1 MPQTI
6 ILDKIRRLILL
17 KTGIKTISPSD
28 CRSISSLIQKET
40 QKNISETT
48 LKRLFGFAEVKN
60 KFSKYTIN
68 ALLEYIEKNG
78 NYTLMERELLHQ
90 TGISEKFSSI
100 QSNATDISLNTLKA
114 IKSRSTVPYHY
125 TSPRFFAR
133 LDFEYFYDSHY
144 SFTAFVSQAGYGK
157 SILLSHLVQSLFLD
171 QNAKYSKDT
180 ILFVSARDIF
190 DDQNEYSNVEN
201 RIKAKIG
208 LNTRTN
214 LITYF
219 KERHEKSGSKLVI
232 VIDGFSD
239 LVTNKVSKPIIFDKL
254 INLISFVEDE
264 SSIKIVFAM
273 RSTMWSRF
281 YDQIKNMSF
290 VKRKWFPG
298 TYFSLK
304 HQSNIPPLA
313 TEEVEEILKKIDPNR
328 SKEIDASFKAK
339 LKYPFYIQWYYL
351 LKEEFPNF
359 DFFTNILS
367 FEIVDRFIHEKIYN
381 ASYATEKVLFCK
393 KLIQLSDYGKGQQAV
408 QKSLFIADLSN
419 FKNAYMELLAEG
431 ILMEEK
437 QQEDGFVVD
446 LVRFVHPHVFEYF
459 LFVELLHTANNQ
471 MNASFFEAVND
482 QYAGKAT
489 KFQILQWSA
498 RLLIIKGE
506 FNALNSL
513 LKLNLSNYEKTYLIY
528 FIAENLNYRQR
539 KQPLLSAYLEEEELH
554 QMMME
559 NIIHFD
565 FADSCYKDAVS
576 SLLSISRNDKYS
588 YIYQVILAIYDC
600 FSFDKEQLKQ
610 RIRTM
615 QSLSF
620 KGEDFVINPLDIL
633 KSIYAALAGECYKND
648 VLNAE
653 IEAFKQGNK
662 ISGSNAETI
671 PDFKEM
677 LSFILLRLHNSFI
690 GNRGEAVRLLN
701 AMVCYFPKM
710 MFSDSIASAYLFSM
724 MAFIRASAHLENE
737 QKGLTEKI
745 SVKIFHIHSIGNS
758 TPYIQT
764 IYLSSKAYEAKNS
777 RDYNTAI
784 ICAEKCLET
793 YKRNH
798 LSLHQTL
805 MYNLLIDIYEE
816 MDNYE
821 KKNEYMHQKLSLID
835 QKKVDASIFHNI
847 K

>member
-28 CRSISSLIQKET
+28 CRSISLLIQKET

-68 ALLEYIEKNG
+68 ALLEYVEKSG
-78 NYTLMERELLHQ
+78 EYHLVERELLHH
-90 TGISEKFSSI
+90 TGINEKFSNI
-100 QSNATDISLNTLKA
+100 KANAADISLTTLKA
-114 IKSRSTVPYHY
+114 IKSRSTVPYQY
-125 TSPRFFAR
+125 TSPRSFAR
-133 LDFEYFYDSHY
+133 LDFEYFYESNY

-157 SILLSHLVQSLFLD
+157 SILLSHLVQHLFLEHE
-171 QNAKYSKDT
+171 AKYSKDT
-180 ILFVSARDIF
+180 ILFVNARDIF

-208 LNTRTN
+208 LNSRTS
-214 LITYF
+214 LVAYF
-219 KERHEKSGSKLVI
+219 KERYEKHASKLVI
-232 VIDGFSD
+232 IIDGFSD

-254 INLISFVEDE
+254 INLISLIEDE
-264 SSIKIVFAM
+264 NCIKIAFSM
-273 RSTMWSRF
+273 RSTMWNRF
-281 YDQIKNMSF
+281 YDLIKSMSF
-290 VKRKWFPG
+290 IKKKWFTG
-298 TYFSLK
+298 TYFNLK

-328 SKEIDASFKAK
+328 SKEIDPSFKAK

-381 ASYATEKVLFCK
+381 SSYATEKVLFCK
-393 KLIQLSDYGKGQQAV
+393 KLIHLSDFGKGQQSV
-408 QKSLFIADLSN
+408 PKSMFIADLSN

-437 QQEDGFVVD
+437 QEDDGFVID

-459 LFVELLHTANNQ
+459 LFVELLNAANTQ
-471 MNASFFEAVND
+471 MNSSFFEEVNEK
-482 QYAGKAT
+482 YAGKAT

-506 FNALNSL
+506 FAALNSL
-513 LKLNLSNYEKTYLIY
+513 LKLRLSNYEKTYLIY

-539 KQPLLSAYLEEEELH
+539 KQPSLAAYLEEEELH

-565 FADSCYKDAVS
+565 FADSCYKDAVV
-576 SLLSISRNDKYS
+576 SLLSISRNNKYS
-588 YIYQVILAIYDC
+588 YIYQLILAIFDC
-600 FSFDKEQLKQ
+600 FAFDKEQLRQ
-610 RIRTM
+610 RIKAM

-620 KGEDFVINPLDIL
+620 KDEDWIISPLEML
-633 KSIYAALAGECYKND
+633 KSIYAALTGESYQNELLD
-648 VLNAE
+648 AE
-653 IEAFKQGNK
+653 IEAFKQGIK
-662 ISGSNAETI
+662 VSGANAETL
-671 PDFKEM
+671 PDFREM
-677 LSFILLRLHNSFI
+677 LSFILIRLHNSFT
-690 GNRGEAVRLLN
+690 GTPTEALRILN
-701 AMVCYFPKM
+701 AMACYFPKM
-710 MFSDSIASAYLFSM
+710 MFSDSIDSAYLFCA
-724 MAFIRASAHLENE
+724 MAFIRALAHLEDE

-745 SVKIFHIHSIGNS
+745 SIKIFQIHSIGNS

-764 IYLSSKAYEAKNS
+764 VYLASKAYEAKNS
-777 RDYNTAI
+777 KDYHTAI
-784 ICAEKCLET
+784 ICAERCLEIF
-793 YKRNH
+793 KRNR
-798 LSLHQTL
+798 LALHQTL
-805 MYNLLIDIYEE
+805 MYNLLIGIYDE

-821 KKNEYMHQKLSLID
+821 KKNEYMHQKLNLID
-835 QKKVDASIFHNI
+835 QKMVNAAIFHNV

>member
-28 CRSISSLIQKET
+28 CRSISSSIQKET

-90 TGISEKFSSI
+90 TSINERFSSI
-100 QSNATDISLNTLKA
+100 QANAADISLSTLKA

-133 LDFEYFYDSHY
+133 LDFEYFYDSTY

-157 SILLSHLVQSLFLD
+157 SILLSHLVQSLFLEQD
-171 QNAKYSKDT
+171 AKYHKDT
-180 ILFVSARDIF
+180 ILFINARDIF

-208 LNTRTN
+208 LNTRTS
-214 LITYF
+214 LIDYF
-219 KERHEKSGSKLVI
+219 KDKHEKLGSKLVI

-254 INLISFVEDE
+254 INLISVIEDE
-264 SSIKIVFAM
+264 SFIKIAFGM
-273 RSTMWSRF
+273 RSTLWSRF

-290 VKRKWFPG
+290 IKKKWFTG

-313 TEEVEEILKKIDPNR
+313 NEEVEEILKKIDPNR
-328 SKEIDASFKAK
+328 SKEIDPSFKAK

-393 KLIQLSDYGKGQQAV
+393 KLIQVSDYGRGQQAV
-408 QKSLFIADLSN
+408 PKSMLIADLSK

-437 QQEDGFVVD
+437 QEEDGFVTD

-459 LFVELLHTANNQ
+459 LFVELLNAAHNQ
-471 MNASFFEAVND
+471 MNASFFENV
-482 QYAGKAT
+482 QEKYAGNTT

-513 LKLNLSNYEKTYLIY
+513 LKLQLSNYEKTYLIY
-528 FIAENLNYRQR
+528 FIAENLNYRQH
-539 KQPLLSAYLEEEELH
+539 KQPLLTAYLEEEELH
-554 QMMME
+554 MMMME

-565 FADSCYKDAVS
+565 FADSCYKDAIS

-588 YIYQVILAIYDC
+588 YIYQVILSIYDC
-600 FSFDKEQLKQ
+600 FGFDKEQLKQ
-610 RIRTM
+610 RIRTI

-620 KGEDFVINPLDIL
+620 KGEGFVINPLEIL
-633 KSIYAALAGECYKND
+633 KSIHGALAGEPYKND
-648 VLNAE
+648 ALLVE

-662 ISGSNAETI
+662 ISGSNSQTL
-671 PDFKEM
+671 PNFKEI
-677 LSFILLRLHNSFI
+677 LSFILLRLHNSFV
-690 GNRGEAVRLLN
+690 GERSEAMRLLN
-701 AMVCYFPKM
+701 AMICYFPKM
-710 MFSDSIASAYLFSM
+710 MYSDSIASAYLFSM
-724 MAFIRASAHLENE
+724 MAFVRALSQLENE

-764 IYLSSKAYEAKNS
+764 MYLASKAYEGRNS
-777 RDYNTAI
+777 QDYNTAI

-793 YKRNH
+793 FKRNN
-798 LSLHQTL
+798 LALHQTL
-805 MYNLLIDIYEE
+805 MYNLLISIYED

-835 QKKVDASIFHNI
+835 QKKVDAAIFHKI

>member
-28 CRSISSLIQKET
+28 CRSISLSIQKET

-60 KFSKYTIN
+60 KFSKYTVN
-68 ALLEYIEKNG
+68 ALLEYVEKNG
-78 NYTLMERELLHQ
+78 AYHLVERELLHQ
-90 TGISEKFSSI
+90 TGINEKFSNI
-100 QSNATDISLNTLKA
+100 QSNAAEISATTLKA

-125 TSPRFFAR
+125 TSPRSFAR
-133 LDFEYFYDSHY
+133 LDFEYFYDSNY

-157 SILLSHLVQSLFLD
+157 SILLSHLVQHLFLD
-171 QNAKYSKDT
+171 PEAKYHKDT
-180 ILFVSARDIF
+180 VLLVNARDIF

-208 LNTRTN
+208 LNSRTN
-214 LITYF
+214 LIAYF
-219 KERHEKSGSKLVI
+219 KEKYEKLGSKLVI
-232 VIDGFSD
+232 IIDGFSD
-239 LVTNKVSKPIIFDKL
+239 LVTNRGSKPIIFDKL
-254 INLISFVEDE
+254 INLISIIEDE
-264 SSIKIVFAM
+264 SCIKIVISM
-273 RSTMWSRF
+273 RSTLWSRF
-281 YDQIKNMSF
+281 YDQIKNTSF
-290 VKRKWFPG
+290 IRKKWFPG
-298 TYFSLK
+298 TYFSIK

-313 TEEVEEILKKIDPNR
+313 TEEVDEILKKIDPNR
-328 SKEIDASFKAK
+328 SREIDPSFKAK

-381 ASYATEKVLFCK
+381 ASYATEKALFCK

-408 QKSLFIADLSN
+408 PKSMFIADLSN
-419 FKNAYMELLAEG
+419 FKNAYMELLADG

-437 QQEDGFVVD
+437 REEDSFVTD

-459 LFVELLHTANNQ
+459 LFVELLNAAHNQ
-471 MNASFFEAVND
+471 MNTSFFEEVNEK
-482 QYAGKAT
+482 YAGNTT

-506 FNALNSL
+506 FSAINSL
-513 LKLNLSNYEKTYLIY
+513 LKLKLGNYEKTYLIY

-539 KQPLLSAYLEEEELH
+539 KQPLLAAYLEEEELH

-565 FADSCYKDAVS
+565 FADSCYKDAIS

-588 YIYQVILAIYDC
+588 YIYQVILSIYDC
-600 FSFDKEQLKQ
+600 FAFDKEKLKQ
-610 RIRTM
+610 RIRAM
-615 QSLSF
+615 QTLSF
-620 KGEDFVINPLDIL
+620 KGEGFVINPMEIL
-633 KSIYAALAGECYKND
+633 KSIYGSLAGEPYKND
-648 VLNAE
+648 TLNIE
-653 IEAFKQGNK
+653 IEAFKQGDK
-662 ISGSNAETI
+662 ISGSNTEIAN
-671 PDFKEM
+671 FKEM
-677 LSFILLRLHNSFI
+677 LSFILLRLHNSFL
-690 GNRGEAVRLLN
+690 GDLSESMRLLN
-701 AMVCYFPKM
+701 AMICYFPKM

-724 MAFIRASAHLENE
+724 MAFVRALAHLENE

-764 IYLSSKAYEAKNS
+764 IYLASKAYESKNS
-777 RDYNTAI
+777 KDYNTAM

-793 YKRNH
+793 FKRNN
-798 LSLHQTL
+798 LALHQIL
-805 MYNLLIDIYEE
+805 MYNLLISIYDE

-821 KKNEYMHQKLSLID
+821 KKNEYMYQKLSLVD
-835 QKKVDASIFHNI
+835 QKKVDASISFI

>member
-28 CRSISSLIQKET
+28 CRSISSSIQKET

-78 NYTLMERELLHQ
+78 NYTLVERELLHQ
-90 TGISEKFSSI
+90 PGINEKFSSI
-100 QSNATDISLNTLKA
+100 QANATDISLSTLKA

-125 TSPRFFAR
+125 TSPRSFAR

-157 SILLSHLVQSLFLD
+157 SILLSHLVQNLFLD
-171 QNAKYSKDT
+171 QEAKYNKDT
-180 ILFVSARDIF
+180 ILFVNARDIF

-208 LNTRTN
+208 LNVRTN
-214 LITYF
+214 LISYF
-219 KERHEKSGSKLVI
+219 KERYEKLGTKLVI

-264 SSIKIVFAM
+264 NCIKIAFGM

-290 VKRKWFPG
+290 IKRKWFPG

-304 HQSNIPPLA
+304 HHSNIPPLA
-313 TEEVEEILKKIDPNR
+313 TEEVEEILRKIDPN
-328 SKEIDASFKAK
+328 STKSIDPSFKAK

-359 DFFTNILS
+359 DFFTNILF

-393 KLIQLSDYGKGQQAV
+393 KLIQLSDYGKGRQAV
-408 QKSLFIADLSN
+408 QKSMFIADLSN
-419 FKNAYMELLAEG
+419 FKNAYMELLADG

-437 QQEDGFVVD
+437 REEDGFVTD

-459 LFVELLHTANNQ
+459 LFVELLNAAHNQ
-471 MNASFFEAVND
+471 MNTVFFEDVNEK
-482 QYAGKAT
+482 YAGNAT

-506 FNALNSL
+506 FSTLNSL
-513 LKLNLSNYEKTYLIY
+513 LKLKLSNYEKTYLIY

-539 KQPLLSAYLEEEELH
+539 KQPLLTAYLEEEELH

-588 YIYQVILAIYDC
+588 YIYQVILSIYDC
-600 FSFDKEQLKQ
+600 FAFNKEQLKQ
-610 RIRTM
+610 RISAM
-615 QSLSF
+615 QHLSF
-620 KGEDFVINPLDIL
+620 KGDGFIINPLEIL
-633 KSIYAALAGECYKND
+633 KSIHGALAGEKYEND
-648 VLNAE
+648 LLQAE
-653 IEAFKQGNK
+653 VEIFKQGDTM
-662 ISGSNAETI
+662 SGSNSETM
-671 PDFKEM
+671 PNFREM
-677 LSFILLRLHNSFI
+677 LSFILIRLYNSFL
-690 GNRGEAVRLLN
+690 GDRGEAMRILN

-724 MAFIRASAHLENE
+724 MAFVRALAQLENE

-764 IYLSSKAYEAKNS
+764 VYLASKAYEAKNS
-777 RDYNTAI
+777 KDYNTAI

-793 YKRNH
+793 YKRNN

-805 MYNLLIDIYEE
+805 MYNLLIDIYDE